1 MRKIILLIFLLL
13 LLLFPK
19 ASFASEFFETDAHV
33 SYFIQNTGRT
43 NVRFE
48 TSLTNKTGE
57 SYASSYTLFVGF
69 KNLENVA
76 ASDSTGPAPV
86 NLETSDRGSEIKVT
100 FNDRVVGQGNR
111 LNFTISFDTFEVA
124 QSQGRIWEVNVPGLE
139 NINDFEGFTA
149 SVIVPENLGRPVYI
163 KPEIKRVATSSSTT
177 TVFTKSEL
185 GSSGISMAYGD
196 YQVYKFNLRYHLENT
211 NLFPVRTEIALP
223 PTTNYQD
230 VSIDDI
236 FPRPSNVAIDDDGNW
251 LAKYTLK
258 PRGKLEIN
266 VLGNAKIN
274 LMPRSSN
281 ESSEDLNKYLAPTK
295 HWQADSSDIR
305 KLAKELGTPEKI
317 YDYVLDSLTYDFERV
332 RKGQVRLGALKT
344 LKNPDSAVCLEFS
357 DLFIA
362 LARAAGIP
370 AREVNGFA
378 YTENSTE
385 RPLSLIKDILH
396 AWPEYYDK
404 DKKTWTM
411 IDPTWGNTTNGVDYF
426 KTLDFDHFA
435 FVIRGVDSEYPIPAG
450 GYKFEGNESVK
461 DVEVSLSRLYKTTEK
476 NISISSNFSNSYIAG
491 FPIEGKVTIENR
503 GGEIFKGGILNAS
516 GRLLKNRSYTVD
528 SIPPFGKSE
537 VKVVFTKTPFLTNSS
552 EKVRIILGEKTDSAQ
567 FRISPIFLNL
577 FIILGGI
584 FIGTLSIIIFFTTKR
599 SRNRISPMRYYIN
612 PISIS

>member
-211 NLFPVRTEIALP
+211 NLFPVKTEIALP

-236 FPRPSNVAIDDDGNW
+236 FPRPSNVVIDTDGNW

-317 YDYVLDSLTYDFERV
+317 YDYVLDNLTYDFERV

-552 EKVRIILGEKTDSAQ
+552 EEVRIILGEKTDSAQ
-567 FRISPIFLNL
+567 FKISPIFLNL

-584 FIGTLSIIIFFTTKR
+584 FIGALSIIIFFTTKKLR
-599 SRNRISPMRYYIN
+599 SIYLRGQGK
-612 PISIS
+612 